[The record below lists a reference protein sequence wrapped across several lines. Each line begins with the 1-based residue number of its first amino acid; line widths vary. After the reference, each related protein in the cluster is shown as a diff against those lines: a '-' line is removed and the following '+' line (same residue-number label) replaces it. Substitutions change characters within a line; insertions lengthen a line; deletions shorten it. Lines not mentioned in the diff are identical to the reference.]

1 MSNASAKVKD
11 FIFNNKVSVMFLV
24 LSVLGLIVS
33 GQSVDAI
40 LLELL
45 TRLGRNGIL
54 VISLI
59 IPVVTGMGLNFSI
72 TVGAMAAQVGIFFA
86 THLIQ
91 THYPMCPPILIFLIA
106 LVITVPLASVF
117 GALIGNLLNSMKGA
131 EMIGGLILG
140 YFADGLYQ
148 LLFLFIIGGVIPI
161 VNKRLIINTGIGV
174 KNTIDLASTKTING
188 VKYAIDDLWKIQLV
202 DFVKLAFV
210 LALIYALIQ
219 WLTNGKKAEAVTSRA
234 RAWIVVLGI
243 LAAISFAPPVVHY
256 LRNIRIPVITYALI
270 LLMCLFTNWFLKTQ
284 IGQNMRAVGQNR
296 VVATSAGINVD
307 RTRIIAIIISTT
319 IASFGQLIY
328 LQNLGVLTT
337 YGAHLNV
344 GLFSIAALLV
354 GGASVYK
361 ATVGQAIL
369 GVLLFHML
377 FIVSP
382 LAGQTLMN
390 NAMIGEYFR
399 VFVCYGVIA
408 MSLAMHVWTKR
419 KA

>member
-1 MSNASAKVKD
+1 MSNASAKIKD

-148 LLFLFIIGGVIPI
+148 LLFLFITKIEELVI
-161 VNKRLIINTGIGV
+161 
-174 KNTIDLASTKTING
+174 
-188 VKYAIDDLWKIQLV
+188 
-202 DFVKLAFV
+202 KLCPGLRKF
-210 LALIYALIQ
+210 
-219 WLTNGKKAEAVTSRA
+219 AVP
-234 RAWIVVLGI
+234 LYF
-243 LAAISFAPPVVHY
+243 SF
-256 LRNIRIPVITYALI
+256 L
-270 LLMCLFTNWFLKTQ
+270 
-284 IGQNMRAVGQNR
+284 NR
-296 VVATSAGINVD
+296 
-307 RTRIIAIIISTT
+307 
-319 IASFGQLIY
+319 
-328 LQNLGVLTT
+328 
-337 YGAHLNV
+337 
-344 GLFSIAALLV
+344 
-354 GGASVYK
+354 
-361 ATVGQAIL
+361 
-369 GVLLFHML
+369 
-377 FIVSP
+377 
-382 LAGQTLMN
+382 
-390 NAMIGEYFR
+390 
-399 VFVCYGVIA
+399 
-408 MSLAMHVWTKR
+408 
-419 KA
+419 